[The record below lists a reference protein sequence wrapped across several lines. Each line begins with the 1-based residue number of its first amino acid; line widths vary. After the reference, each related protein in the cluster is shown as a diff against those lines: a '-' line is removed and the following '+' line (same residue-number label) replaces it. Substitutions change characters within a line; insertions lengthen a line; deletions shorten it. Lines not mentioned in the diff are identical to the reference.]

1 MQWSEALI
9 LGALQGVT
17 EFLPI
22 SSSGHLVL
30 GEAVL
35 GLKVE
40 TLKSFDVVLHLGTLL
55 AILVYFWKDVEGMT
69 VAFFKFISGK
79 LGKDDPYGKLII
91 FILIG
96 TVPAVLVGYFG
107 EEYLD
112 ATFRNVQSVA
122 VLMIIVGLIFL
133 LAEWVYKKFAAR
145 KLDVKSWWQSLI
157 IGLAQALA
165 LIPGVSRSGATITA
179 AIFQGIERSSAA
191 RFSFLLG
198 IPAMIGAGLLTG
210 LKIFENG
217 GLGTEKLELSA
228 VLIGFFSS
236 LIFGLLSIWLLMK
249 FLKKHGLAIF
259 GIYRIVLG
267 LGILIYFL

>member
-30 GEAVL
+30 GEELL
-35 GLKVE
+35 GLNVE

-55 AILVYFWKDVEGMT
+55 AILVYFWKDVQGMM
-69 VAFFKFISGK
+69 VAFLKFISGK

-91 FILIG
+91 FIIIG
-96 TVPAVLVGYFG
+96 TIPAVLLGYFG

-112 ATFRNVQSVA
+112 ATFRNVQSISI
-122 VLMIIVGLIFL
+122 LMIVVGCIFL
-133 LAEWVYKKFAAR
+133 LAEWVYKKIAAR
-145 KLDVKSWWQSLI
+145 KSDVKSWWQSLI
-157 IGLAQALA
+157 IGLAQAMA

-198 IPAMIGAGLLTG
+198 IPAMVGAGLLTG
-210 LKIFENG
+210 LKVYGGG
-217 GLGTEKLELSA
+217 GLGGENLGVLA

-236 LIFGLLSIWLLMK
+236 LIFGLLSIWFLMK
-249 FLKKHGLAIF
+249 FLKKHGLAVF
-259 GIYRIVLG
+259 GVYRIVLG
-267 LGILIYFL
+267 LVILIYFL